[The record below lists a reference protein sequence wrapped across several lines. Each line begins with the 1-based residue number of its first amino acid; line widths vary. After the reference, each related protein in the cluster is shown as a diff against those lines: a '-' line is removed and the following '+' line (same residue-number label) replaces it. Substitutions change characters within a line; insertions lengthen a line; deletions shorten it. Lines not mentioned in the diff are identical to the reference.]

1 MVVLSTPTVL
11 LHVGNM
17 KAPVGLERVTLSLDG
32 ILLAVGLVATFLAW
46 QILSPR
52 IGNRVAFA
60 CAGLVLLGLVH
71 FTETAGDLTTYL
83 TGDPAEIVHRLLV
96 LTGFIW
102 LLVGLWQVA
111 QEMLRQAAAKDRLI
125 DELQAAKYEYA
136 QLASVIEAT
145 TDFVGTAAMDGSA
158 LYLNAAGRRMIGL
171 SDDEDI
177 SITRI
182 SDYHPQWAAALVE
195 TEGVPAALR
204 DGVWA
209 GETALLSRDGRE
221 IPVSQLV
228 IAHKN
233 AAGEQEFLSTIARD
247 VSERKQSERRLMELV
262 SILEATPD
270 WVVTTDVEGN
280 VSYAN
285 RAARAFLG
293 VPAEHDADELT
304 GVSVLGS
311 MPAWAVDLLATEGLP
326 RALLHGTWTGE
337 TALLSPDG
345 SEIPTSHALIVHRNP
360 DGTVQFVSSIAR
372 DISLQKQLEADLRH
386 QAFHDPLTGLANRTR
401 FIDRLDHALVRARR
415 TGDGVALLF
424 VDLDHF
430 KSMNDS
436 HGHALGDQLLIKV
449 AEQLASLIREGDTVA
464 RLGGDE
470 FAILL
475 DGGADASNASAAAQR
490 LIESLWIP
498 FSVDGRDVFAY
509 ASVGVALASGGEDG
523 AELLRRADLA
533 MYTAKANGK
542 NRFEVFDEGVQS
554 AMGERL
560 KLFDDLQ
567 GAVERREFVLHYQPT
582 ISIATGEV
590 LGVEALVRWQ
600 HPERGL
606 IPPLSFIPI
615 AEESGVIVPLGR
627 WILSEAC
634 RQLKAWQQ
642 SRPDSSMQSVAVNVS
657 ARQIHD
663 PGFVQDVATVLEQSG
678 IDPQC
683 LTLEITESATMRDA
697 NTTIAVLGELKKL
710 GVRLAIDDFGTG
722 YSSLSYLRQFPF
734 DVLKIDKSFVD
745 AVGAGD
751 AKLTS
756 AIVNIAKSLD
766 LEIVAEGVERRG
778 QLDSLRDLDCD
789 IAQGY
794 YFSEPITADQIDALL
809 SQKSEADA
817 A

>member
-1 MVVLSTPTVL
+1 MVVLLNSKLL
-11 LHVGNM
+11 LHLGNLTTP
-17 KAPVGLERVTLSLDG
+17 AGLERVTLSLDG
-32 ILLAVGLVATFLAW
+32 VLFAVGLAATFLAW
-46 QILSPR
+46 QLLSPR
-52 IGNRVAFA
+52 IGNRVTFA
-60 CAGLVLLGLVH
+60 CGGLILLSLVH

-83 TGDPAEIVHRLLV
+83 VGDPAEIVHRVLV
-96 LTGFIW
+96 LVGFLW
-102 LLVGLWQVA
+102 LLLGLWRVA
-111 QEMLRQAAAKDRLI
+111 QEMLRQAAEKDALI
-125 DELQAAKYEYA
+125 DELQAAKYRYA

-145 TDFVGTAAMDGSA
+145 TDFVGTAAMDGTV
-158 LYLNAAGRRMIGL
+158 LYVNAAGRRMIGVAE
-171 SDDEDI
+171 DEDL
-177 SITRI
+177 SRTRI
-182 SDYHPQWAAALVE
+182 SAYHPPWAAALVE
-195 TEGVPAALR
+195 TEGVSAALR
-204 DGVWA
+204 DGVWL

-228 IAHKN
+228 IAHRN
-233 AAGEQEFLSTIARD
+233 ARGEPEFLSTMARD
-247 VSERKQSERRLMELV
+247 ISERKQSERRLLELV

-293 VPAEHDADELT
+293 VPAEHDKDELT
-304 GVSVLGS
+304 GVSVLGA
-311 MPAWAVDLLATEGLP
+311 MPVWAIDLLTTDGLP

-337 TALLSPDG
+337 TALLSADG
-345 SEIPTSHALIVHRNP
+345 REIPTSYALIVHRNP
-360 DGTVQFVSSIAR
+360 DGTVQFVSGIAR
-372 DISLQKQLEADLRH
+372 DISLQKQLEADLRY

-415 TGDGVALLF
+415 TGDTVALLF
-424 VDLDHF
+424 VDLDQF
-430 KSMNDS
+430 KSVNDS

-449 AEQLASLIREGDTVA
+449 GEQFASLIREGDTVA

-475 DGGADASNASAAAQR
+475 DGGTDASDASAAAQR
-490 LIESLWIP
+490 LIESLRVP
-498 FSVDGRDVFAY
+498 FGIDGREVFAH
-509 ASVGVALASGGEDG
+509 ASVGVALASGPEDG

-542 NRFEVFDEGVQS
+542 NRFEVFDESVQS

-567 GAVERREFVLHYQPT
+567 GAVERHEFVLHYQPT
-582 ISIATGEV
+582 ISIDTGEI

-600 HPERGL
+600 HPARGL

-627 WILSEAC
+627 WILGEAC
-634 RQLKAWQQ
+634 RQLTAWQR

-663 PGFVQDVATVLEQSG
+663 PGFVQDVAAVLAQSG
-678 IDPQC
+678 LDPQC
-683 LTLEITESATMRDA
+683 LTLEITESATMQDA
-697 NTTIAVLGELKKL
+697 NTTIAVLSELKKL

-751 AKLTS
+751 VKLTS

-766 LEIVAEGVERRG
+766 LEIVAEGVEQRR
-778 QLDSLRDLDCD
+778 QLDSLRNLDCD

-809 SQKSEADA
+809 SKTSAADA